1 MSGRRV
7 LVAGIGNIFFGDDL
21 FGCEVVRRLLERAP
35 VEGVV
40 VRDFGIRGMDLA
52 YTLLDDYDDV
62 ILVDATR
69 RGGAPGTVY
78 VLEIDPDQVDTP
90 EITGGHDLTPD
101 AVLRLV
107 RQMGGRPR
115 RLRLVG
121 CEPATLGSDEE
132 PVMGLSPPVLAAV
145 DEAVRVIRD
154 LVPI

>member
-1 MSGRRV
+1 MSGPRV
-7 LVAGIGNIFFGDDL
+7 LVAGIGNIFFGDDA
-21 FGCEVVRRLLERAP
+21 FGCEVAWRLLESAP
-35 VEGVV
+35 VEGLV

-52 YTLLDDYDDV
+52 YALLDDYDDV
-62 ILVDATR
+62 ILVDATQ

-78 VLEIDPDQVDTP
+78 VLEIDPDRMDTR
-90 EITGGHDLTPD
+90 EIAGGHGLTPD

-132 PVMGLSPPVLAAV
+132 PVMGLSLPVLVAV

-154 LVPI
+154 LVPM